1 MMVDYF
7 NGDLTFFLGRGF
19 NYEEYKDIVDKWWL
33 LDD

>member
-7 NGDLTFFLGRGF
+7 NGDNHFLGRGF